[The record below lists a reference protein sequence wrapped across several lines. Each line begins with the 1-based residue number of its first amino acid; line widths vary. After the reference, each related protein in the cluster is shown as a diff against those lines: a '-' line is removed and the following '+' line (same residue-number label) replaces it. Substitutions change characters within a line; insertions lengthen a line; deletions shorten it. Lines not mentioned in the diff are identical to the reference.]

1 MTRSYQANAKAVMM
15 LQKPLERA
23 DQLSSQLNMS
33 AASGWARQAG
43 AGENKYWTERGKT
56 KASKQTRM
64 KIKMDQNA
72 MIFLIRIEAM

>member
-1 MTRSYQANAKAVMM
+1 MM

-43 AGENKYWTERGKT
+43 AGEINTETERENESLKT
-56 KASKQTRM
+56 NKNENKNGSQRDLAH
-64 KIKMDQNA
+64 I
-72 MIFLIRIEAM
+72 

>member
-43 AGENKYWTERGKT
+43 TGENIETERENNSLKT
-56 KASKQTRM
+56 NKNENKNGSLRVLAH
-64 KIKMDQNA
+64 I
-72 MIFLIRIEAM
+72 